1 MAQNQFP
8 FFIKIKG
15 IDEVS
20 GMLTKVQRQ
29 VSTIGKSFQRLG
41 QDLTLQV
48 SAPIAA
54 LGAFAVK
61 NYLAQEDAITQVRT
75 RLKEVGE
82 QVGITE
88 KQFSDVATNL
98 QFKTL
103 FGDEEVL
110 RDVTT
115 QLLTFTNITGKNLL
129 DTQQAVLDVATVTKK
144 ALIPTSIQLGKA
156 LNDPVKN
163 LKALSKA
170 GIQFSDEQTSVIK
183 SLATTGRLAEA
194 QAMILAELKRQY
206 GGAAEAAAEVNP
218 YKKLQNAFGDLLE
231 PFGKIINEMLKPF
244 VGLLQEAIGFVEGLS
259 DSVKTKIVVFAG
271 LIAIIGPL
279 LLILGTLMV
288 YMGEA
293 SLIALQVAA
302 AAAVIITFWEPIEAF
317 FKNFFSGFMEALGGT
332 SMEFSALGKQ
342 IQFLGRI
349 AKTIFAGMGIDIN
362 STIKFAEVL
371 GKTIGFIIG
380 LVVKL
385 AGLLTGVL
393 AFIPKLQTIQS
404 GETSLN
410 RSRAAVPIGLGDMS
424 FSNIST
430 KSIPGQVEVTF
441 SNLPAGATV
450 QKNNSGALKAVNVGY
465 ALPGV

>member
-29 VSTIGKSFQRLG
+29 VRTIGKSFQKLG

-75 RLKEVGE
+75 RLKEVGD

-88 KQFSDVATNL
+88 KQFADVATNL

-103 FGDEEVL
+103 FGDEQIL

-115 QLLTFTNITGKNLL
+115 QFLTFGNITGENFLKA
-129 DTQQAVLDVATVTKK
+129 QEAVLDLSTVLKTDLKAQAIQLAK
-144 ALIPTSIQLGKA
+144 ALD
-156 LNDPVKN
+156 NPVKG
-163 LKALSKA
+163 LTALRKS
-170 GIQFSDEQTSVIK
+170 GIQFSASEEKLIK
-183 SLATTGRLAEA
+183 SMAETGRIAEA
-194 QAMILAELKRQY
+194 QTLILQALDHYY

-218 YKKLQNAFGDLLE
+218 YLKLQNAFGDLLE
-231 PFGKIINEMLKPF
+231 PFGQIINEMLKPF
-244 VGLLQEAIGFVEGLS
+244 LGLLKQSIEFVNGLS

-271 LIAIIGPL
+271 LIAVLGPIL
-279 LLILGTLMV
+279 YLIGTLMTTF
-288 YMGEA
+288 A
-293 SLIALQVAA
+293 SLNPYVLAFAAGAALIV
-302 AAAVIITFWEPIEAF
+302 TYWEPIEAF
-317 FKNFFSGFMEALGGT
+317 FSGVFEGIKEGLRGT
-332 SMEFSALGKQ
+332 SFEFSSLAKFFNIIGDISKKVFTAMGLD
-342 IQFLGRI
+342 I
-349 AKTIFAGMGIDIN
+349 ADTITFAN
-362 STIKFAEVL
+362 AL

>member
-75 RLKEVGE
+75 RLKEVGD

-103 FGDEEVL
+103 FGDEQIL

-115 QLLTFTNITGKNLL
+115 QFLTFGNITGENFLKA
-129 DTQQAVLDVATVTKK
+129 QEAVLDLSTVLKTDLKAQAIQLAK
-144 ALIPTSIQLGKA
+144 ALD
-156 LNDPVKN
+156 NPVKG
-163 LKALSKA
+163 LTALRKS
-170 GIQFSDEQTSVIK
+170 GIQFSASEEKLIK
-183 SLATTGRLAEA
+183 SMAETGRIAEA
-194 QAMILAELKRQY
+194 QTLILQALDHYY

-218 YKKLQNAFGDLLE
+218 YLKLQNALGDLLE
-231 PFGKIINEMLKPF
+231 PFGQIINEMLKPF
-244 VGLLQEAIGFVEGLS
+244 LGLLKQSIEFVNGLS

-271 LIAIIGPL
+271 LIAVLGPIL
-279 LLILGTLMV
+279 YLIGTLMTTF
-288 YMGEA
+288 A
-293 SLIALQVAA
+293 SLNPYVLAFAAGAALIV
-302 AAAVIITFWEPIEAF
+302 TYWEPIEAF
-317 FKNFFSGFMEALGGT
+317 FSGVFEGIKEGLRGT
-332 SMEFSALGKQ
+332 SFEFSSLAK
-342 IQFLGRI
+342 FFRI
-349 AKTIFAGMGIDIN
+349 IGDISKKVFTAMGLDIADTITFAN
-362 STIKFAEVL
+362 AL

>member
-29 VSTIGKSFQRLG
+29 VRTIGKSFQKLG

-88 KQFSDVATNL
+88 KQFADVATNL

-156 LNDPVKN
+156 LNDPV
-163 LKALSKA
+163 
-170 GIQFSDEQTSVIK
+170 
-183 SLATTGRLAEA
+183 
-194 QAMILAELKRQY
+194 
-206 GGAAEAAAEVNP
+206 
-218 YKKLQNAFGDLLE
+218 
-231 PFGKIINEMLKPF
+231 
-244 VGLLQEAIGFVEGLS
+244 
-259 DSVKTKIVVFAG
+259 
-271 LIAIIGPL
+271 
-279 LLILGTLMV
+279 
-288 YMGEA
+288 
-293 SLIALQVAA
+293 
-302 AAAVIITFWEPIEAF
+302 
-317 FKNFFSGFMEALGGT
+317 
-332 SMEFSALGKQ
+332 
-342 IQFLGRI
+342 
-349 AKTIFAGMGIDIN
+349 
-362 STIKFAEVL
+362 
-371 GKTIGFIIG
+371 
-380 LVVKL
+380 
-385 AGLLTGVL
+385 
-393 AFIPKLQTIQS
+393 
-404 GETSLN
+404 
-410 RSRAAVPIGLGDMS
+410 
-424 FSNIST
+424 
-430 KSIPGQVEVTF
+430 
-441 SNLPAGATV
+441 
-450 QKNNSGALKAVNVGY
+450 
-465 ALPGV
+465 

>member
-75 RLKEVGE
+75 RLKEVGD

-88 KQFSDVATNL
+88 KQFADVATNL

-183 SLATTGRLAEA
+183 TLATTGRLAEA

-244 VGLLQEAIGFVEGLS
+244 VGLLQQAISFVEGLS

-271 LIAIIGPL
+271 LIAVLGPIL
-279 LLILGTLMV
+279 YLIGTLMTTF
-288 YMGEA
+288 A
-293 SLIALQVAA
+293 SLNPYVLAFAAGAALIV
-302 AAAVIITFWEPIEAF
+302 TYWEPIEAF
-317 FKNFFSGFMEALGGT
+317 FSGVFEGIKEGLRGT
-332 SMEFSALGKQ
+332 SFEFSSLAK
-342 IQFLGRI
+342 FFRI
-349 AKTIFAGMGIDIN
+349 IGDISKKVFTAMGLDIADTITFAN
-362 STIKFAEVL
+362 AL

-380 LVVKL
+380 LVIKL

-424 FSNIST
+424 FSNIAT

>member
-75 RLKEVGE
+75 RLKEVGD

-103 FGDEEVL
+103 FGDEQIL

-115 QLLTFTNITGKNLL
+115 QFLTFGNITGENFLKA
-129 DTQQAVLDVATVTKK
+129 QEAVLDLSTVLKTDLKAQAIQLAK
-144 ALIPTSIQLGKA
+144 ALD
-156 LNDPVKN
+156 NPVKG
-163 LKALSKA
+163 LTALRKS
-170 GIQFSDEQTSVIK
+170 GIQFSASEEKLIK
-183 SLATTGRLAEA
+183 SMAETGRIAEA
-194 QAMILAELKRQY
+194 QTLILQALDHYY

-218 YKKLQNAFGDLLE
+218 YLKLQNAFGDLLE
-231 PFGKIINEMLKPF
+231 PFGQIINEMLKPF
-244 VGLLQEAIGFVEGLS
+244 LGLLKQSIEFVNGLS

-271 LIAIIGPL
+271 LIAVLGPIL
-279 LLILGTLMV
+279 YLIGTLMTTF
-288 YMGEA
+288 A
-293 SLIALQVAA
+293 SLNPYVLAFAAGAALIV
-302 AAAVIITFWEPIEAF
+302 TYWEPIEAF
-317 FKNFFSGFMEALGGT
+317 FSGVFEGIKEGLKGT
-332 SMEFSALGKQ
+332 SFEFSSLAK
-342 IQFLGRI
+342 FFRI
-349 AKTIFAGMGIDIN
+349 IGDISKKVFTAMGLDIADTITFAN
-362 STIKFAEVL
+362 AL

>member
-29 VSTIGKSFQRLG
+29 VRTIGKSFQRLG

-75 RLKEVGE
+75 RLKEVGD

-88 KQFSDVATNL
+88 KQFADVATNL

-103 FGDEEVL
+103 FGDEQIL

-115 QLLTFTNITGKNLL
+115 QFLTFGNITGENFLKA
-129 DTQQAVLDVATVTKK
+129 QEAVLDLSTVLKTDLKAQAIQLAK
-144 ALIPTSIQLGKA
+144 ALD
-156 LNDPVKN
+156 NPVKG
-163 LKALSKA
+163 LTALRKS
-170 GIQFSDEQTSVIK
+170 GIQFSASEEKLIK
-183 SLATTGRLAEA
+183 SMAETGRIAEA
-194 QAMILAELKRQY
+194 QTLILQALDHYY

-218 YKKLQNAFGDLLE
+218 YLKLQNAFGDLLE
-231 PFGKIINEMLKPF
+231 PFGQIINEMLKPF
-244 VGLLQEAIGFVEGLS
+244 LGLLKQSIEFVNGLS

-271 LIAIIGPL
+271 LIAVLGP
-279 LLILGTLMV
+279 ILYIMGTLMTTF
-288 YMGEA
+288 A
-293 SLIALQVAA
+293 SLNPYVLAFAAGAALIV
-302 AAAVIITFWEPIEAF
+302 TYWEPIEAF
-317 FKNFFSGFMEALGGT
+317 FSGVFEGIKEGLRGT
-332 SMEFSALGKQ
+332 SFEFSALAK
-342 IQFLGRI
+342 FFRI
-349 AKTIFAGMGIDIN
+349 IGDISKKVFSAMGLDISDTITFAN
-362 STIKFAEVL
+362 AL
-371 GKTIGFIIG
+371 GKTLGFIIG
-380 LVVKL
+380 LVIKL
-385 AGLLTGVL
+385 FGLLNGTL

-424 FSNIST
+424 FSNIAT

-450 QKNNSGALKAVNVGY
+450 QKNNSGTLKAVNVGY

>member
-103 FGDEEVL
+103 FGDEQIL

-115 QLLTFTNITGKNLL
+115 QFLTFGNITGENFLKA
-129 DTQQAVLDVATVTKK
+129 QEAVLDLSTVLKTDLKAQAIQLAK
-144 ALIPTSIQLGKA
+144 ALD
-156 LNDPVKN
+156 NPVKG
-163 LKALSKA
+163 LTALRKS
-170 GIQFSDEQTSVIK
+170 GIQFSASEEKLIK
-183 SLATTGRLAEA
+183 SMAETGRIAEA
-194 QAMILAELKRQY
+194 QTLILQALDHYY

-218 YKKLQNAFGDLLE
+218 YLKLQNAFGDLLE
-231 PFGKIINEMLKPF
+231 PFGQIINEMLKPF
-244 VGLLQEAIGFVEGLS
+244 LGLLKQSIEFVNGLS

-271 LIAIIGPL
+271 LIAVLGPIL
-279 LLILGTLMV
+279 YLIGTLMTTF
-288 YMGEA
+288 A
-293 SLIALQVAA
+293 SLNPYVLAFAAGAALIV
-302 AAAVIITFWEPIEAF
+302 TYWEPIEAF
-317 FKNFFSGFMEALGGT
+317 FSGVFEGIKEGLKGT
-332 SMEFSALGKQ
+332 SFEFSAL
-342 IQFLGRI
+342 
-349 AKTIFAGMGIDIN
+349 AKLFNIIGDISKKVFSAMGLDISDTITFAN
-362 STIKFAEVL
+362 AL
-371 GKTIGFIIG
+371 GKTLGFIIG
-380 LVVKL
+380 LVIKL
-385 AGLLTGVL
+385 FGLLNGTL

>member
-29 VSTIGKSFQRLG
+29 VSTIGKSFQKLG

-75 RLKEVGE
+75 RLKEVGD

-103 FGDEEVL
+103 FGDEQIL

-115 QLLTFTNITGKNLL
+115 QFLTFGNITGENFLKA
-129 DTQQAVLDVATVTKK
+129 QEAVLDLSTVLKTDLKAQAIQLAK
-144 ALIPTSIQLGKA
+144 ALD
-156 LNDPVKN
+156 NPVKG
-163 LKALSKA
+163 LTALRKS
-170 GIQFSDEQTSVIK
+170 GIQFSASEEKLIK
-183 SLATTGRLAEA
+183 SMAETGRIAEA
-194 QAMILAELKRQY
+194 QTLILQALDHYY

-218 YKKLQNAFGDLLE
+218 YLKLQNAFGDLLE
-231 PFGKIINEMLKPF
+231 PFGQIINEMLKPF
-244 VGLLQEAIGFVEGLS
+244 LGLLKQSIEFVNGLS
-259 DSVKTKIVVFAG
+259 NSVKTKIVVFAG
-271 LIAIIGPL
+271 LIAVLGPIL
-279 LLILGTLMV
+279 YLIGTLMTTF
-288 YMGEA
+288 A
-293 SLIALQVAA
+293 SLNPYVLAFAAGAALIV
-302 AAAVIITFWEPIEAF
+302 TYWEPIEAF
-317 FKNFFSGFMEALGGT
+317 FSGVFEGIKEGLKGT
-332 SMEFSALGKQ
+332 SFEFSSLAK
-342 IQFLGRI
+342 FFRI
-349 AKTIFAGMGIDIN
+349 IGDISKKVFTAMGLDIADTITFAN
-362 STIKFAEVL
+362 AL

>member
-75 RLKEVGE
+75 RLKEVGD

-88 KQFSDVATNL
+88 KQFADVATNL

-103 FGDEEVL
+103 FGDEQIL

-115 QLLTFTNITGKNLL
+115 QFLTFGNITGENFLKA
-129 DTQQAVLDVATVTKK
+129 QEAVLDLSTVLKTDLKAQAIQLAK
-144 ALIPTSIQLGKA
+144 ALD
-156 LNDPVKN
+156 NPVKG
-163 LKALSKA
+163 LTALRKS
-170 GIQFSDEQTSVIK
+170 GIQFSASEEKLIK
-183 SLATTGRLAEA
+183 AMAESGRIAEA
-194 QAMILAELKRQY
+194 QTLILKALDHYY

-218 YKKLQNAFGDLLE
+218 YLKLQNALGDLLE
-231 PFGKIINEMLKPF
+231 PFGQIINEMLKPF
-244 VGLLQEAIGFVEGLS
+244 LGLLKQSIEFVNGLS

-271 LIAIIGPL
+271 LIAVLGPIL
-279 LLILGTLMV
+279 YLIGTLMTTF
-288 YMGEA
+288 A
-293 SLIALQVAA
+293 SLNPYVLAFAAGAALIV
-302 AAAVIITFWEPIEAF
+302 TYWEPIEAF
-317 FKNFFSGFMEALGGT
+317 FSGVFEGIKEGLRGT
-332 SMEFSALGKQ
+332 SFEFSAL
-342 IQFLGRI
+342 
-349 AKTIFAGMGIDIN
+349 AKFFNIIGDISKKVFTAMGLDISDTITFAN
-362 STIKFAEVL
+362 AL
-371 GKTIGFIIG
+371 GKTLGFIIG